1 MSNQPPIP
9 DNPALVII
17 AGPNGSGKS
26 SAYGNAKLDWED
38 RIIWINNPDLL
49 TLRLQAAERLDKLT
63 ANLEAVNRIE
73 KWLYASIEVHQTIG
87 VETVLSTDKYRKLVT
102 YAKQRGF
109 EFWLIYVVLDS
120 EERNIE
126 RVKIRAKSGGHD
138 VPPDKIRERYWR
150 SIQQFPWF
158 LDSADRAWIYDNS
171 GDEPS
176 LIGRKQ
182 SGRISI
188 EPNALAVVTQA
199 VKTIRP
205 A

>member
-9 DNPALVII
+9 DTPALVIV

-38 RIIWINNPDLL
+38 RTIWINNPDLL
-49 TLRLQAAERLDKLT
+49 TLRLQSAENLDKLN

-73 KWLYASIEVHQTIG
+73 KWLYASIDVHQTIG
-87 VETVLSTDKYRKLVT
+87 VETVLSTDKYRRLVEHAKL
-102 YAKQRGF
+102 RGF
-109 EFWLIYVVLDS
+109 ESWLIYVVLDS

-138 VPPDKIRERYWR
+138 VPVDKIRDRYWR

-158 LDSADRAWIYDNS
+158 LDNSDRAWVFDNS
-171 GDEPS
+171 DIQPK
-176 LIGRKQ
+176 LIARKQ
-182 SGRISI
+182 AGRISV
-188 EPNALAVVTQA
+188 EPDALDVVKNA
-199 VKTIRP
+199 VKTIRSV
-205 A
+205 

>member
-1 MSNQPPIP
+1 MSNLPPLP

-49 TLRLQAAERLDKLT
+49 TLRLQAAEKLDKLN

-73 KWLYASIEVHQTIG
+73 KWLYASIDVHQTIG
-87 VETVLSTDKYRKLVT
+87 VETVLSTDKYRKLVS

-126 RVKIRAKSGGHD
+126 RVRIRAKSGGHD

-150 SIQQFPWF
+150 SIQQLPWF
-158 LDSADRAWIYDNS
+158 LDNADRAWIYDNS
-171 GDEPS
+171 DDEPS
-176 LIGRKQ
+176 LIGRKEA
-182 SGRISI
+182 GRISV
-188 EPNALAVVTQA
+188 EPSALEVVKNA
-199 VKTIRP
+199 VKTIRSV
-205 A
+205 